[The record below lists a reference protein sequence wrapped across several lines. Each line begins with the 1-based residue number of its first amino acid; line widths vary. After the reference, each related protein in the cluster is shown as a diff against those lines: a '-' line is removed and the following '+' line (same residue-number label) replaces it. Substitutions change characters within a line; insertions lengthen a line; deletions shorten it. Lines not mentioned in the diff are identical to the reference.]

1 MTVLFA
7 LSAFVPS
14 AWADPPEG
22 VDRDDL
28 ERWEAMSKDAIDG
41 PDGCW
46 DLSGNLLVAGGLLS
60 KASFWRRT
68 SETPYEYEGTWNGR
82 LEDGTWTAFRY
93 SVTDQVVQDGEP
105 VDVPIYPV
113 VGEIDASIVVNDS
126 PEPEDPKGGSV
137 TVNDE
142 HGGSPTSL
150 LRRSIE
156 GWDTST
162 AYAYSRWN
170 EETRSIELVQET
182 PITDSANAP
191 TIDVTS
197 YMPEGQWV
205 SRVSVM
211 FPRKLVLGEWPLKLR
226 LHDTQ
231 FHLVQQQ
238 VGDQVFPSA
247 ENISTVGT
255 ALGFTVSY
263 EQRLD
268 YLAATPCVSD
278 ASEEGSESGADEST
292 ESGSESGGDETSE

>member
-1 MTVLFA
+1 MTALFA
-7 LSAFVPS
+7 LSFLSQPA
-14 AWADPPEG
+14 AAEPPEG

-28 ERWEAMSKDAIDG
+28 ERWEAMSQDAIDG

-68 SETPYEYEGTWNGR
+68 SETPYEYRGTWRGR
-82 LEDGTWTAFRY
+82 LEDGVWTTFAY
-93 SVTDQVVQDGEP
+93 AVTDQVVKGGEP

-113 VGEIDASIVVNDS
+113 VGEIDASIVVNESAEPD
-126 PEPEDPKGGSV
+126 PEERQGGSI
-137 TVNDE
+137 TVED
-142 HGGSPTSL
+142 GGDGSSPTSL
-150 LRRSIE
+150 LRESIE

-162 AYAYSRWN
+162 AFAYGRWN
-170 EETRSIELVQET
+170 DETRAIELIQET
-182 PITDSANAP
+182 PISDDANSA
-191 TIDVTS
+191 TIDVTT
-197 YMPEGQWV
+197 YIPNGEWV

-211 FPRKLVLGEWPLKLR
+211 FPRKLVLGEWPLKVR

-238 VGDQVFPSA
+238 VSGRVFPSA

-268 YLAATPCVSD
+268 YLSATPCVSEPD
-278 ASEEGSESGADEST
+278 APEEPAEAADSKAEPAESPAE
-292 ESGSESGGDETSE
+292 